1 MRWFALTNENTG
13 DMRVGGMRHTI
24 EIQRRTTERN
34 GFGEL
39 VETWGTIATVRA
51 QVTVDSGAQVVQQDE
66 VSNTQN
72 IKVQVW
78 GHVDVTERDRVI
90 WRGGTYYIDMIPP
103 SYDDRTKVLNCRRVN
118 V

>member
-1 MRWFALTNENTG
+1 MRLFDLINVNSG

-24 EIQRRTTERN
+24 EVQRRTTERN

-51 QVTVDSGAQVVQQDE
+51 QVTVDSGAQAVQQDE
-66 VSNTQN
+66 VGNTQM

-78 GHVDVTERDRVI
+78 GHVDVTERDRLL

-103 SYDDRTKVLNCRRVN
+103 SYDDRTKVLSCRRVN

>member
-1 MRWFALTNENTG
+1 MRWFALTNVNSG
-13 DMRVGGMRHTI
+13 NMRVGGMRHTV
-24 EIQRRTTERN
+24 EVQRRTTERN

-39 VETWGTIATVRA
+39 VETWEAIAAVRA

-90 WRGGTYYIDMIPP
+90 WRGGTYYIDSIPP
-103 SYDDRTKVLNCRRVN
+103 SHDNRIKVLTRRRVN

>member
-1 MRWFALTNENTG
+1 MRWFDLTNVNIG
-13 DMRVGGMRHTI
+13 KMRVGGMRHTI

-34 GFGEL
+34 DYGEL
-39 VETWGTIATVRA
+39 VETWEAIATVRA

-72 IKVQVW
+72 IKVQIW
-78 GHVDVTERDRVI
+78 GHVDVTERDRII